1 MIAKQN
7 NIADASVGGSSKGV
21 DHSKSTCSGE
31 DIWKGPAKVT
41 VDKTRYMNCSS
52 TTLYMSCIF
61 NLFIFSHTMTDQ
73 GKFDEYAVQR

>member
-7 NIADASVGGSSKGV
+7 NIADASVGGSSKGA
-21 DHSKSTCSGE
+21 DHSKSTSSGE

-52 TTLYMSCIF
+52 VTLYMSCIF
-61 NLFIFSHTMTDQ
+61 SWFIFCHTMAGQ